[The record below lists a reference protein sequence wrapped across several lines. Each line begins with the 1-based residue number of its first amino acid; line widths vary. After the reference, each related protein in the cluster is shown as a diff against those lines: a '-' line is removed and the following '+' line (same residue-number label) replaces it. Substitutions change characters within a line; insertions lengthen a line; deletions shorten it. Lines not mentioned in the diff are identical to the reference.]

1 MSVELTTAQ
10 APGAVRP
17 SLRRDISL
25 SAVVAGFV
33 AVLVS
38 YTGPF
43 LVVLQAA
50 RAAGLSTAQT
60 TSWVWAIS
68 VGSGL
73 TCLILSWATR
83 QPIVTAWSTPGAA
96 LLVTALG
103 GYRFSDAIGAYLV
116 AAAVAVV
123 LGFTGL
129 FGKLLSLLPRQLTS
143 ALLAGVLLPFVVGAA
158 VAVGASP
165 LVAGGVVVA
174 FFVARRFVPRY
185 AVLCGLVVGCAFAAA
200 TGALDDVN
208 VGVELAGPH
217 WTTPTF
223 SLPAIVGIGLP
234 LLVVTM
240 ASQNAPGLTVLRNDG
255 YRPDDRALV
264 GWTSATWLALAPF
277 GGHGINLA
285 AITAAICTGREAH
298 PDPRRR
304 YVAGMA
310 CGAFYLLF
318 AGVAHGVVE
327 IFEAVPS
334 ALVAALAG
342 TALLASLVGS
352 LRDSFSGTDGRIHEA
367 AVVTL
372 AVTLSGVSGW
382 AIASPFWGLVAG
394 AAAWVVASG
403 GREWSRRRS
412 AAPAPSTADTVAET
426 PAPTVGPAPAGTG
439 TAAPHPS
446 PEHSPDQSG

>member
-1 MSVELTTAQ
+1 MGIPTDPTTEDEAEASEPSDRPDPPL
-10 APGAVRP
+10 APPYPPDARRP
-17 SLRRDISL
+17 GLRHDVSL

-43 LVVLQAA
+43 LIVLQAA
-50 RAAGLSTAQT
+50 RSAELTTAQT

-73 TCLILSWATR
+73 TCLVLSWATR
-83 QPIVTAWSTPGAA
+83 QPVVTAWSTPGAA
-96 LLVTALG
+96 LLVAALG
-103 GYRFSDAIGAYLV
+103 GYRFSDAVGAYVV

-123 LGFTGL
+123 LGFSGA
-129 FGKLLSLLPRQLTS
+129 FGRLLALLPRQLTS

-158 VAVGASP
+158 LAVGASP
-165 LVAGGVVVA
+165 LVAGGVVLA
-174 FFVARRFVPRY
+174 FLVARRFLPRY
-185 AVLCGLVVGCAFAAA
+185 AVLCGLVVGSVLAAV
-200 TGALDDVN
+200 TGTVGSVDVGLQLD
-208 VGVELAGPH
+208 GPH

-255 YRPDDRALV
+255 YLPDDRALV
-264 GWTSATWLALAPF
+264 GWTSATWLVLAPF

-285 AITAAICTGREAH
+285 AITAAICTGRESH

-310 CGAFYLLF
+310 CGLFYLLF
-318 AGVAHGVVE
+318 AGVAHGLVE
-327 IFEAVPS
+327 LFQAVPT

-352 LRDSFSGTDGRIHEA
+352 LRDAFSGTDHRVHEA

-372 AVTLSGVSGW
+372 AVTVSGVSGW

-394 AAAWVVASG
+394 AAAWAIASG
-403 GREWSRRRS
+403 GRSWFQRPPVER
-412 AAPAPSTADTVAET
+412 
-426 PAPTVGPAPAGTG
+426 
-439 TAAPHPS
+439 
-446 PEHSPDQSG
+446 